1 MAWAEGGLQGE
12 AGGSTTQPLSAS
24 HRHRGSV
31 KVATGHAHIGCI
43 VGHHFIVK
51 RQQRRI
57 GCSGFCKCYHLERDR
72 KDMVVLCIL
81 LNVYNRHLGN
91 QSSSRRLQSP
101 LDRQHTGCCLQ
112 CKRASSI
119 WIQIHRRRS
128 TESTPSRKSSYLL
141 NKSYKKLKKFLLHV
155 MKLFLPSTEDDSST
169 PTSILMLRIDPASG
183 EDEGL
188 AA

>member
-12 AGGSTTQPLSAS
+12 AGGGTAQALSAS
-24 HRHRGSV
+24 HRQRGSV
-31 KVATGHAHIGCI
+31 KFATGHVHFSCI
-43 VGHHFIVK
+43 EGHHFIVK

-91 QSSSRRLQSP
+91 QLSSRRLQSP
-101 LDRQHTGCCLQ
+101 LDYQHTGCCLH

-119 WIQIHRRRS
+119 WIQTHKMRS
-128 TESTPSRKSSYLL
+128 TESIPSKESRLL
-141 NKSYKKLKKFLLHV
+141 WVKV
-155 MKLFLPSTEDDSST
+155 
-169 PTSILMLRIDPASG
+169 
-183 EDEGL
+183 
-188 AA
+188 

>member
-12 AGGSTTQPLSAS
+12 AGGSTAQALSAR

-31 KVATGHAHIGCI
+31 KVATGHVHIGCI
-43 VGHHFIVK
+43 ERHYFVVK

-112 CKRASSI
+112 CKHASSI
-119 WIQIHRRRS
+119 WIQTHRRRS
-128 TESTPSRKSSYLL
+128 TESTPSRKSSLL
-141 NKSYKKLKKFLLHV
+141 WDKAK
-155 MKLFLPSTEDDSST
+155 
-169 PTSILMLRIDPASG
+169 A
-183 EDEGL
+183 
-188 AA
+188 